1 MSIKHMFSL
10 PIQLFVQKLIQD
22 NNKETIEVLH
32 HRPFV
37 WGIHQLPMDS
47 QHKEPV
53 MHKSVSK

>member
-32 HRPFV
+32 HWP
-37 WGIHQLPMDS
+37 
-47 QHKEPV
+47 
-53 MHKSVSK
+53 KSVSK